1 MHADERDY
9 LSESLRAPLEAAFGE
24 ESLLVG
30 VLVLAKS
37 ADELQSIGYR
47 LVAEARAKRAEER
60 G

>member
-9 LSESLRAPLEAAFGE
+9 LSESLRAPLDAVFGE
-24 ESLLVG
+24 ESLLVR
-30 VLVLAKS
+30 VLALAKS
-37 ADELQSIGYR
+37 ADELESIGYR